1 MNKTGFALALVF
13 VFFVS
18 VFTGVGTVGFAKG
31 NPNGEFPNLAMPTEH
46 VNYTITPINGSLW
59 AVIDGN
65 YPITFLSQP
74 GCTFQGDLPMVYPMP
89 PGATDIH
96 VYLGDRELSWGNYTA
111 DYPGS
116 LHHTAIGD
124 WSMISCVLPNLSGS
138 FLLKIHY
145 EHPLEMVNG
154 SYLFLYDL
162 NISPYLTEQSNNS
175 TCYYTIRMETNATNI
190 QTYTTGTDTEWNP
203 INYTATQEGSTQI
216 ISVAEHSV
224 YNQPLPGDFVFE
236 FSDANQVPEFPLW
249 ALVAAL
255 LAIFLVTLFFLKRK
269 NYGVFERV
277 S

>member
-1 MNKTGFALALVF
+1 MNKTALALALIF
-13 VFFVS
+13 AFLVS
-18 VFTGVGTVGFAKG
+18 VFTGFGPVGFAAA
-31 NPNGEFPNLAMPTEH
+31 NPDGTFPNLAMPVEH
-46 VNYTITPINGSLW
+46 VNYTITPINDSLW

-65 YPITFLSQP
+65 YPISILSQP

-96 VYLGDRELSWGNYTA
+96 VYLGDQELSWSNYSQN
-111 DYPGS
+111 YPDA

-124 WSMISCVLPNLSGS
+124 WSMISCVLSNVSGS

-145 EHPLEMVNG
+145 EHPLQTVNG

-175 TCYYTIRMETNATNI
+175 TCYYTIRVETNATNI
-190 QTYTTGTDTEWNP
+190 QTYTTATDAQWNP
-203 INYTATQEGSTQI
+203 INYTATQEGSTKI

-236 FSDANQVPEFPLW
+236 FSDANQIPEFPLW
-249 ALVAAL
+249 GITAMFLGT
-255 LAIFLVTLFFLKRK
+255 FLVMFLFFKRQK
-269 NYGVFERV
+269 LRIFERIG
-277 S
+277 